1 MEEPEIVLGPGG
13 HREVKPGMMT
23 IKIENTKMDI
33 TKEDTIPL
41 AVWFGFKVKGKKDT
55 MNLNIRPITGF
66 NCGDYLPDTKT
77 WIRIRFIA
85 DQDIVEGEDHYFLMT
100 VGGWENLKLEPIAKS
115 ALEKLKPK
123 LGSNITAMPNPDW
136 KPPPAEPS
144 G

>member
-66 NCGDYLPDTKT
+66 NVSTAGIISPTPRLGFALGSSQTKT
-77 WIRIRFIA
+77 
-85 DQDIVEGEDHYFLMT
+85 
-100 VGGWENLKLEPIAKS
+100 
-115 ALEKLKPK
+115 
-123 LGSNITAMPNPDW
+123 
-136 KPPPAEPS
+136 
-144 G
+144 